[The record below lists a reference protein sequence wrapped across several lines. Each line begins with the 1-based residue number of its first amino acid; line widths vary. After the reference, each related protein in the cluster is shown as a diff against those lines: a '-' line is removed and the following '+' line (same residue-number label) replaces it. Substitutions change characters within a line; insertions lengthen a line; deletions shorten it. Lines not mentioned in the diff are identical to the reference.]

1 MSDKKILIVDADV
14 TSRNFIARNLVDQKY
29 EVIQAGS
36 GKEGLIYAWRD
47 RPDLAIVDPAIGDLK
62 GEEIAFKLKQDVRTA
77 NMPLIALSS
86 DSSVVRIK
94 SCMDAGF
101 SEYITKSGQAIPMLN
116 ETISRLLGINTA
128 IVKQGGWL
136 MVFLSAK
143 GGTGT
148 SSMCA
153 NIAMNIAQNQP
164 EARVVVLDL
173 VLPIGSIAPIVGYEG
188 AQNIA
193 TITDMLPGETTPEFF
208 RDELPDIATWRF
220 HLLAGSPDPESS
232 NHIQVG
238 RIWDI
243 VKALKESYDYV
254 FIDLGRSLSKISLPL
269 IQHADLITL
278 ILSTDISTVSLT
290 KTLWI
295 YLKNKGVEASSVY
308 AILNRAVGSEGL
320 SKVDAEKMI
329 ELPINATMPFLSSN
343 MAFANTYHQPFSL
356 KFPKDTASI
365 IFQESAKE
373 MAALARKLRAV

>member
-1 MSDKKILIVDADV
+1 
-14 TSRNFIARNLVDQKY
+14 
-29 EVIQAGS
+29 
-36 GKEGLIYAWRD
+36 
-47 RPDLAIVDPAIGDLK
+47 
-62 GEEIAFKLKQDVRTA
+62 
-77 NMPLIALSS
+77 
-86 DSSVVRIK
+86 
-94 SCMDAGF
+94 
-101 SEYITKSGQAIPMLN
+101 
-116 ETISRLLGINTA
+116 
-128 IVKQGGWL
+128 
-136 MVFLSAK
+136 
-143 GGTGT
+143 
-148 SSMCA
+148 
-153 NIAMNIAQNQP
+153 MNIAQNQP

-188 AQNIA
+188 PQNIA
-193 TITDMLPGETTPEFF
+193 TITDMLPGETTPGFF
-208 RDELPDIATWRF
+208 RDELPEIATWRF